1 MEKLLKYLLIILG
14 VTGGICLIYFIAM
27 AIMIGYAFGSFDKIY
42 STSELKEEY
51 FSKEIEIKQ
60 LVSYY
65 NKIKPKNY
73 SIDIEFKDDE
83 ILERLQI
90 TNSKDSAVNVIY
102 QGWDVRVADLQN
114 DSLKNIL
121 NWEVDVVTELK
132 VKLDKANCISVED
145 GDPIKIGFKRSGLGM
160 YSFNIFQKTQTDR
173 GKYNSKCEYIPVNR
187 DLMLEYGGGA
197 IGPQCFP
204 DKN

>member
-1 MEKLLKYLLIILG
+1 MEKLLKYLLVILG
-14 VTGGICLIYFIAM
+14 ITGGICLIYFFAM
-27 AIMIGYAFGSFDKIY
+27 TLMIGYAFGSFDKIY

-51 FSKEIEIKQ
+51 FSKEIEIKE

-83 ILERLQI
+83 TLDRLQI
-90 TNSKDSAVNVIY
+90 TTNKDSTYNVTY
-102 QGWDVRVADLQN
+102 QGWDFRVADLQN

-121 NWEVDVVTELK
+121 NWEVDVVKELK

-145 GDPIKIGFKRSGLGM
+145 GEPIKIGFKRSGLGM

-173 GKYNSKCEYIPVNR
+173 GEYNNKCEYILVNR
-187 DLMLEYGGGA
+187 NLMLEYGGGA